1 MTRRTIYK
9 HFTYHPKY
17 LSEWTILRTCQ
28 VHVHIFENIK
38 ISIYVL
44 MHTVLCLVVQS
55 RPTLCNPKDCSQP
68 GFSVHW
74 HFPGKNTGVGCHDLF
89 QGILP
94 KQGSNPGLSHCRQ
107 FLTVWATRE
116 AHIYADIA
124 LIIHHSVYDTMT
136 VYSWK

>member
-1 MTRRTIYK
+1 MTRRRTIYK

-17 LSEWTILRTCQ
+17 LSEWTILRTFQ

-55 RPTLCNPKDCSQP
+55 CPTLCNPTDCSPP

-74 HFPGKNTGVGCHDLF
+74 HWSGLPWPLPEDTPKA
-89 QGILP
+89 GIKPRSLTLQAISYHMSH
-94 KQGSNPGLSHCRQ
+94 QGSPYLC
-107 FLTVWATRE
+107 T
-116 AHIYADIA
+116 
-124 LIIHHSVYDTMT
+124 HSTYYTSFCLWHYD
-136 VYSWK
+136 SL